1 MKRLLLSVII
11 LLTLSVVT
19 GCQTLSGGGDFGEQR
34 GDVDGSSSNGKADV
48 YVKLA
53 VGYMQQ
59 GQLGMAMQ
67 KIKKG
72 IEVDPNNGQA
82 HNILAL
88 IYQRIG
94 EVDQAEEH
102 FETAAGLEP
111 RNPYIRNAYGSFLC
125 LQQNYDEADEQ
136 YNKALE
142 NPLYQTPEVA
152 LTNAG
157 TCAGKGGDQ
166 KKAEAYFRKALQKNP
181 AFPKALYQM
190 AELSYGQ
197 GDATR
202 AQQYLE
208 RYQRVAPHTSG
219 SLWLAI
225 RVARKLGDRDRAAS
239 HEMLLR
245 GNFPDSQE
253 AKLLRESRHQ

>member
-1 MKRLLLSVII
+1 MKRLHLIFW
-11 LLTLSVVT
+11 LTLLFLT
-19 GCQTLSGGGDFGEQR
+19 GCQTLTPGGDFGEER
-34 GDVDGSSSNGKADV
+34 GDVIDSPSNGKADV
-48 YVKLA
+48 YIKLA
-53 VGYMQQ
+53 VGYMQE

-72 IEVDPNNGQA
+72 IEVDPKNGQA
-82 HNILAL
+82 HNVLAL

-94 EVDQAEEH
+94 EKDQAEEH

-125 LQQNYDEADEQ
+125 LQQRYDEADEQ
-136 YNKALE
+136 YNKALQ

-157 TCAGKGGDQ
+157 TCAGSSGDP
-166 KKAEAYFRKALQKNP
+166 KKSEDYFRRALQRNP

-190 AELSYGQ
+190 AELSYNQ
-197 GDATR
+197 GDAAR

-208 RYQRVAPHTSG
+208 RYQRVAPHTPG

-225 RVARKLGDRDRAAS
+225 RVARKLGDRDRLAS
-239 HEMLLR
+239 YEMLLQ
-245 GNFPDSQE
+245 GNFPESQE
-253 AKLLRESRHQ
+253 AELLRESQRK

>member
-1 MKRLLLSVII
+1 MKRLHLSFIGLLALSVM
-11 LLTLSVVT
+11 T
-19 GCQTLSGGGDFGEQR
+19 GCQTLSPGGSDFGEQP
-34 GDVDGSSSNGKADV
+34 GDVAGSSSNGKADV

-59 GQLGMAMQ
+59 GHLGMAMQ

-102 FETAAGLEP
+102 FEIATGLEP

-125 LQQNYDEADEQ
+125 LQQSYDNADEQ
-136 YNKALE
+136 YNKALQ

-157 TCAGKGGDQ
+157 TCAGKSGDQ
-166 KKAEAYFRKALQKNP
+166 EKAEEYFRKALQKNP
-181 AFPKALYQM
+181 SFPKALYQM

-197 GDATR
+197 GDAAR

-208 RYQRVAPHTSG
+208 RYQRVAPHTPG

-225 RVARKLGDRDRAAS
+225 RVARKLGDHDRAAS

-245 GNFPDSQE
+245 GNFPESQE
-253 AKLLRESRHQ
+253 AKLLLESRR

>member
-1 MKRLLLSVII
+1 MLLVL
-11 LLTLSVVT
+11 T
-19 GCQTLSGGGDFGEQR
+19 GCQSLRPGGGDFGEQR
-34 GDVDGSSSNGKADV
+34 GDVTSESSNGKADV
-48 YVKLA
+48 YIKLA
-53 VGYMQQ
+53 VGYMQE
-59 GQLGMAMQ
+59 GHLGMAMQ

-94 EVDQAEEH
+94 EKDLAEEH

-125 LQQNYDEADEQ
+125 LQQQYDDADEQ

-157 TCAGKGGDQ
+157 TCARKGGDL
-166 KKAEAYFRKALQKNP
+166 KRAEEYFRRALQRNP
-181 AFPKALYQM
+181 NFPAALYQM
-190 AELSYGQ
+190 AELSYNQ
-197 GDATR
+197 GEAAR

-208 RYQRVAPHTSG
+208 RYQRVAKHTPG

-239 HEMLLR
+239 HEMLLQ

-253 AKLLRESRHQ
+253 AKLLRESQRK